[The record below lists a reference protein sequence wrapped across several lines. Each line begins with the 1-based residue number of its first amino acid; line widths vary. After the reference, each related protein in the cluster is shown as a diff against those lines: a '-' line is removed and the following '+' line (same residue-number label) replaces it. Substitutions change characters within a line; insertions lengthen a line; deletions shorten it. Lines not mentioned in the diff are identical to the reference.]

1 VIRLSKLAPS
11 VEIVNFYGATETP
24 QAMGWWIPT
33 APAGAGPLG
42 RGIEG
47 VQLLVLNSAG
57 HLAGIGELGE
67 IAIRTPYLAS
77 GYLGDPAATAERF
90 KADLYRT
97 GDLGRYRP
105 DGAVVFAGRA
115 DAQIKIR
122 GFRVEIG
129 EIEAA
134 LARH

>member
-42 RGIEG
+42 RGIDG
-47 VQLLVLNSAG
+47 VQLLVLNPAG

-67 IAIRTPYLAS
+67 IAIRTPYLAQ

-90 KADLYRT
+90 AADPDGRLYRT

-115 DAQIKIR
+115 DAQVKIR

-129 EIEAA
+129 
-134 LARH
+134 